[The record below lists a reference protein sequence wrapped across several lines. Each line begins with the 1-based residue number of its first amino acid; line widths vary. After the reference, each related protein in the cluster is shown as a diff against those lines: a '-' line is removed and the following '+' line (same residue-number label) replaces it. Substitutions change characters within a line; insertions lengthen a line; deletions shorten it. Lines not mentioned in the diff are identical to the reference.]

1 MIEFILRLAKAW
13 TTNMYGIKANINYL
27 KSNYLLWDTHEHLN
41 HFMNLY
47 IRPVYDRST
56 IIKTRLE
63 MRKGKRLNELLFDNM
78 RILQELFNEHKHP
91 K

>member
-1 MIEFILRLAKAW
+1 
-13 TTNMYGIKANINYL
+13 MYGIKAN
-27 KSNYLLWDTHEHLN
+27 THEHIN

>member
-1 MIEFILRLAKAW
+1 
-13 TTNMYGIKANINYL
+13 
-27 KSNYLLWDTHEHLN
+27 
-41 HFMNLY
+41 
-47 IRPVYDRST
+47 
-56 IIKTRLE
+56 